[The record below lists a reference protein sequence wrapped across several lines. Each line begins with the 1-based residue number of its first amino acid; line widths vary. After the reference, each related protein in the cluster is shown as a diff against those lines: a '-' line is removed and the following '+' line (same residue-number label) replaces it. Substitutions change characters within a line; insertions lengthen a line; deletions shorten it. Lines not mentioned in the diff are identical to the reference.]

1 MVTVLE
7 ALTKNY
13 KDLLN
18 HNIKTAK
25 IDTEVIL
32 ADVLK
37 ISRVNLIT
45 KQNTSLNQEQEDLFA
60 KLIKRRKQQEP
71 VAYILNKK
79 EFWNESYYVDKR
91 VLIPRPETE
100 ILIEMLLKK
109 VKDKSKAFQILDL
122 GCGSGCLLISCL
134 KEFNKSLGLGIDIS
148 SLALE
153 VAKKNI
159 QSHKINSRAKLLKLD
174 LFKLDIKKKF
184 DFILSNPPY
193 LTSSE
198 YRNLSKDV
206 KDYEPKQALV
216 GGFDGILYYK
226 KIISFSKSS
235 LKKNGF
241 LALEIGDGQY
251 KEIKKLLTNHSFRI
265 LDKYQL
271 IDGEIRCI
279 LASKIE

>member
-13 KDLLN
+13 QDLLN
-18 HNIKTAK
+18 HNIQTAK

-45 KQNTSLNQEQEDLFA
+45 KQNTVLNQGQEDLFA
-60 KLIKRRKQQEP
+60 KFIKRRKQQEP

-79 EFWNESYYVDKR
+79 EFWNENYYVDKR

-109 VKDKSKAFQILDL
+109 VKDKSKVFQILDL

-159 QSHKINSRAKLLKLD
+159 QTHKINSRAKLLKLD
-174 LFKLDIKKKF
+174 LFILDIKKKF

-241 LALEIGDGQY
+241 LALEIGNGQY
-251 KEIKKLLTNHSFRI
+251 KEIKKLLTNHSFRV

-279 LASKIE
+279 LASKI

>member
-1 MVTVLE
+1 MSATIKICGLKDYDAIQTAVDTGAKYLGFVCDYPKSPRSLSPYKLAE
-7 ALTKNY
+7 ITKNISNLDAY
-13 KDLLN
+13 KVAVVVDPDDTLI
-18 HNIKTAK
+18 HIIKDSVDFLQLHGSETN
-25 IDTEVIL
+25 E
-32 ADVLK
+32 
-37 ISRVNLIT
+37 RV
-45 KQNTSLNQEQEDLFA
+45 
-60 KLIKRRKQQEP
+60 
-71 VAYILNKK
+71 
-79 EFWNESYYVDKR
+79 
-91 VLIPRPETE
+91 
-100 ILIEMLLKK
+100 
-109 VKDKSKAFQILDL
+109 
-122 GCGSGCLLISCL
+122 
-134 KEFNKSLGLGIDIS
+134 
-148 SLALE
+148 
-153 VAKKNI
+153 
-159 QSHKINSRAKLLKLD
+159 
-174 LFKLDIKKKF
+174 LDIKKKF

-279 LASKIE
+279 LASKI

>member
-18 HNIKTAK
+18 HNIQTAK
-25 IDTEVIL
+25 IDAEVIL

-45 KQNTSLNQEQEDLFA
+45 KQNTVLDQEQEDLFA

-79 EFWNESYYVDKR
+79 EFWNENYYVDKR

-109 VKDKSKAFQILDL
+109 VKDKSKVFQILDL

-159 QSHKINSRAKLLKLD
+159 QSHKISSRAKLLKLD

-251 KEIKKLLTNHSFRI
+251 KEIKKLLTNHSFRV

-279 LASKIE
+279 LASKI

>member
-79 EFWNESYYVDKR
+79 EFWNENYYVDKR

-109 VKDKSKAFQILDL
+109 VKDKSKVFQILDL

-159 QSHKINSRAKLLKLD
+159 QTHKINSRAKLLKLD

-251 KEIKKLLTNHSFRI
+251 KEIKKLLTNHSFRV

-279 LASKIE
+279 LASKI

>member
-7 ALTKNY
+7 ALAKNY
-13 KDLLN
+13 QDLLN
-18 HNIKTAK
+18 HNIQTAK

-37 ISRVNLIT
+37 ISRVSLIT
-45 KQNTSLNQEQEDLFA
+45 KQNTVLNQGQEDLFA
-60 KLIKRRKQQEP
+60 KFIKRRKQQEP

-79 EFWNESYYVDKR
+79 EFWNENYYVDKR

-109 VKDKSKAFQILDL
+109 VKDKSKVFQILDL

-251 KEIKKLLTNHSFRI
+251 KKIKKLLTNHSFRV

-279 LASKIE
+279 LASKI

>member
-13 KDLLN
+13 QDLLN
-18 HNIKTAK
+18 HNIQTAK

-45 KQNTSLNQEQEDLFA
+45 KQNTVLNQRQEDLFA
-60 KLIKRRKQQEP
+60 KFIKRRKQQEP

-79 EFWNESYYVDKR
+79 EFWNENYYVDKR

-109 VKDKSKAFQILDL
+109 VKDKSKVFQILDL

-134 KEFNKSLGLGIDIS
+134 NEFNKSLGLGIDIS

-216 GGFDGILYYK
+216 GGFNGILYYK

-251 KEIKKLLTNHSFRI
+251 KEIKKLLTNHSFRV

-279 LASKIE
+279 LASKI

>member
-13 KDLLN
+13 QDLLN
-18 HNIKTAK
+18 HNIQTAK
-25 IDTEVIL
+25 IDAEVIL

-45 KQNTSLNQEQEDLFA
+45 KQNTVLDQEQEDLFA

-79 EFWNESYYVDKR
+79 EFWNENYYVDKR

-279 LASKIE
+279 LASKI

>member
-18 HNIKTAK
+18 HNIQTAK
-25 IDTEVIL
+25 IDAEVIL

-45 KQNTSLNQEQEDLFA
+45 KQNTSLDQEQEDLFA

-79 EFWNESYYVDKR
+79 EFWNENYYVDKR

-109 VKDKSKAFQILDL
+109 VKDKSKVFQILDL

-159 QSHKINSRAKLLKLD
+159 QTHKINSRAKLLKLD

-251 KEIKKLLTNHSFRI
+251 KEIKKLLTNHSFRV

-279 LASKIE
+279 LASKI

>member
-13 KDLLN
+13 QDLLN
-18 HNIKTAK
+18 HNIQTAK

-45 KQNTSLNQEQEDLFA
+45 KQNTVLNQGQEDLFA
-60 KLIKRRKQQEP
+60 KFIKRRKQQEP

-79 EFWNESYYVDKR
+79 EFWNENYYVDKR

-109 VKDKSKAFQILDL
+109 VKDKSKVFQILDL

-159 QSHKINSRAKLLKLD
+159 QSYKINSRAKLLKLD

-226 KIISFSKSS
+226 KIISFSKSC

>member
-13 KDLLN
+13 QDLLN
-18 HNIKTAK
+18 HNIQTAK

-45 KQNTSLNQEQEDLFA
+45 KQNTVLNQGQEDLFA
-60 KLIKRRKQQEP
+60 KFIKRRKQQEP

-79 EFWNESYYVDKR
+79 EFWNENYYVDKR

-109 VKDKSKAFQILDL
+109 VKDKSKVFQILDL

-159 QSHKINSRAKLLKLD
+159 QTHKINSRAKLLKLD

-279 LASKIE
+279 LASKI

>member
-13 KDLLN
+13 QDLLN
-18 HNIKTAK
+18 HSIQTAK
-25 IDTEVIL
+25 IDAEVIL

-79 EFWNESYYVDKR
+79 EFWNENYYVDKR

-109 VKDKSKAFQILDL
+109 IKDKSKVFQILDL

-279 LASKIE
+279 LASKI

>member
-18 HNIKTAK
+18 HNIQTAK

-45 KQNTSLNQEQEDLFA
+45 KQNTVLNQGQEDLFA

-79 EFWNESYYVDKR
+79 EFWNENYYVDKR

-109 VKDKSKAFQILDL
+109 VKDKSKVFQILDL

-159 QSHKINSRAKLLKLD
+159 QTHKINSRAKLLKLD

-251 KEIKKLLTNHSFRI
+251 KEIKKLLTNHSFRV

-279 LASKIE
+279 LASKI

>member
-13 KDLLN
+13 QDLLN
-18 HNIKTAK
+18 HSIQTAK
-25 IDTEVIL
+25 IDAEVIL

-79 EFWNESYYVDKR
+79 EFWNENYYVDKR

-159 QSHKINSRAKLLKLD
+159 QSYKINSRAKLLKLD

-251 KEIKKLLTNHSFRI
+251 KEIKKLLTNHSFRV

-279 LASKIE
+279 LASKI

>member
-18 HNIKTAK
+18 HSIQTAK
-25 IDTEVIL
+25 IDAEVIL

-45 KQNTSLNQEQEDLFA
+45 KQNTVLNQGQEDLFA
-60 KLIKRRKQQEP
+60 KFIKRRKQQEP

-79 EFWNESYYVDKR
+79 EFWNENYYVDKR

-109 VKDKSKAFQILDL
+109 VKDKSKVFQILDL

-159 QSHKINSRAKLLKLD
+159 QTHKINSRAKLLKLD

-251 KEIKKLLTNHSFRI
+251 KEIKKLLTNHSFRV

-271 IDGEIRCI
+271 IDGEISCI
-279 LASKIE
+279 LASKI

>member
-18 HNIKTAK
+18 HSIQTAK
-25 IDTEVIL
+25 IDAEVIL

-45 KQNTSLNQEQEDLFA
+45 KQNTVLDQEQEDLFA

-79 EFWNESYYVDKR
+79 EFWNENYYVDKR

-109 VKDKSKAFQILDL
+109 VKDKSKVFQILDL

-159 QSHKINSRAKLLKLD
+159 QSYKINSRAKLLKLD

-251 KEIKKLLTNHSFRI
+251 KEIKKLLTNHSFRV

-279 LASKIE
+279 LASKI

>member
-13 KDLLN
+13 QDLLN
-18 HNIKTAK
+18 HNIQTAK

-45 KQNTSLNQEQEDLFA
+45 KQNTVLDQEQEDLFA

-79 EFWNESYYVDKR
+79 EFWNENYYVDKR

-109 VKDKSKAFQILDL
+109 VKDKSKVFQILDL

-159 QSHKINSRAKLLKLD
+159 QTHKINSRAKLLKLD

-279 LASKIE
+279 LASKI

>member
-13 KDLLN
+13 QDLLN
-18 HNIKTAK
+18 HSIQTAK
-25 IDTEVIL
+25 IDAEVIL

-109 VKDKSKAFQILDL
+109 VKDKSKVFQILDL

-134 KEFNKSLGLGIDIS
+134 NEFNKSLGLGIDIS

-159 QSHKINSRAKLLKLD
+159 QSHKISSRAKLLKLD

-251 KEIKKLLTNHSFRI
+251 KEIKKLLTNHSFRV

-279 LASKIE
+279 LASKI

>member
-18 HNIKTAK
+18 HNIQTAK

-109 VKDKSKAFQILDL
+109 VKDKSKVFQILDL

-159 QSHKINSRAKLLKLD
+159 QTHKINSRAKLLKLD

-251 KEIKKLLTNHSFRI
+251 KEIKKLLTNHSFRV

-279 LASKIE
+279 LASKI

>member
-13 KDLLN
+13 QDLLN
-18 HNIKTAK
+18 HSIQTAK
-25 IDTEVIL
+25 IDAEVIL

-109 VKDKSKAFQILDL
+109 VKDKSKVFQILDL

-159 QSHKINSRAKLLKLD
+159 QSYKINSRAKLLKLD

-226 KIISFSKSS
+226 KIISFSKSC

-279 LASKIE
+279 LAGKI

>member
-18 HNIKTAK
+18 HNIQTAK

-45 KQNTSLNQEQEDLFA
+45 KQNTSLNQEQEDLFT

-159 QSHKINSRAKLLKLD
+159 QTHKINSRAKLLKLD

-251 KEIKKLLTNHSFRI
+251 KEIKKLLTNHSFRV

-279 LASKIE
+279 LASKI

>member
-18 HNIKTAK
+18 HSIQTAK
-25 IDTEVIL
+25 IDAEVIL
-32 ADVLK
+32 ADILK

-45 KQNTSLNQEQEDLFA
+45 KQNTVLDQEQEDLFA
-60 KLIKRRKQQEP
+60 KLIKRRRQQEP

-79 EFWNESYYVDKR
+79 EFWNENYYVDKR

-109 VKDKSKAFQILDL
+109 VKNKSKAFQILDL

-159 QSHKINSRAKLLKLD
+159 QTHKINSRAKLLKLD

-251 KEIKKLLTNHSFRI
+251 KEIKKLLTNHSFRV
-265 LDKYQL
+265 LNKYQL

-279 LASKIE
+279 LASKI

>member
-18 HNIKTAK
+18 HSIQTAK
-25 IDTEVIL
+25 IDAEVIL
-32 ADVLK
+32 ADILK

-45 KQNTSLNQEQEDLFA
+45 KQNTVLDQEQEDLFA

-79 EFWNESYYVDKR
+79 EFWNENYYVDKR

-109 VKDKSKAFQILDL
+109 VKDKSKVFQILDL

-279 LASKIE
+279 LASKI

>member
-251 KEIKKLLTNHSFRI
+251 KEIKKLLTNHSFRV

-279 LASKIE
+279 LASKI

>member
-13 KDLLN
+13 QDLLN
-18 HNIKTAK
+18 HSIQTAK
-25 IDTEVIL
+25 IDAEVIL

-45 KQNTSLNQEQEDLFA
+45 KQNTVLDQEQEDLFA

-79 EFWNESYYVDKR
+79 EFWNENYYVDKR

-159 QSHKINSRAKLLKLD
+159 QSYKINSRAKLLKLD

-251 KEIKKLLTNHSFRI
+251 KEIKKLLTNHSFRV

-279 LASKIE
+279 LASKI

>member
-18 HNIKTAK
+18 HNIQTAK
-25 IDTEVIL
+25 IDAEVIL

-45 KQNTSLNQEQEDLFA
+45 KQNTVLNQGQEDLFA
-60 KLIKRRKQQEP
+60 KFIKRRKQQEP

-79 EFWNESYYVDKR
+79 EFWNENYYVDKR

-109 VKDKSKAFQILDL
+109 VKDKSKVFQILDL

-159 QSHKINSRAKLLKLD
+159 QTHKINSRAKLLKLD

-251 KEIKKLLTNHSFRI
+251 KEIKKLLTNHSFRV

-271 IDGEIRCI
+271 IDGEISCI
-279 LASKIE
+279 LASKI

>member
-18 HNIKTAK
+18 HNIQTAK

-79 EFWNESYYVDKR
+79 EFWNENYYVDKR

-109 VKDKSKAFQILDL
+109 VKDKSKVFQILDL

-279 LASKIE
+279 LASKI

>member
-13 KDLLN
+13 QDLLN
-18 HNIKTAK
+18 HNIQTAK

-45 KQNTSLNQEQEDLFA
+45 KQNTVLNQGQEDLFA
-60 KLIKRRKQQEP
+60 KFIKRRKQQEP

-79 EFWNESYYVDKR
+79 EFWNENYYVDKR

-109 VKDKSKAFQILDL
+109 VKDKSKVFQILDL

-159 QSHKINSRAKLLKLD
+159 QTHKINSRAKLLKLD

-241 LALEIGDGQY
+241 LALEIGNGQY
-251 KEIKKLLTNHSFRI
+251 KEIKKLLTNHSFRV

-279 LASKIE
+279 LASKI

>member
-13 KDLLN
+13 QDLLN
-18 HNIKTAK
+18 HSIQTAK
-25 IDTEVIL
+25 IDAEVIL

-45 KQNTSLNQEQEDLFA
+45 NQNTVLDQEQEDLFA
-60 KLIKRRKQQEP
+60 KLIKRRRQQEP

-79 EFWNESYYVDKR
+79 EFWNENYYVDKR

-109 VKDKSKAFQILDL
+109 VKDKSKVFQILDL

-159 QSHKINSRAKLLKLD
+159 QTHKINSRAKLLKLD

-251 KEIKKLLTNHSFRI
+251 KEIKKLLTNHSFRV

-279 LASKIE
+279 LASKI

>member
-18 HNIKTAK
+18 HNIQTAK
-25 IDTEVIL
+25 IDAEVIL

-79 EFWNESYYVDKR
+79 EFWNENYYVDKR

-109 VKDKSKAFQILDL
+109 VKDKSKVFQILDL

-159 QSHKINSRAKLLKLD
+159 QTHKINSRAKLLKLD

-251 KEIKKLLTNHSFRI
+251 KEIKKLLTNHSFRV

-279 LASKIE
+279 LASKI

>member
-18 HNIKTAK
+18 HNIQTAK
-25 IDTEVIL
+25 IDAEVIL
-32 ADVLK
+32 ADILK

-79 EFWNESYYVDKR
+79 EFWNENYYVDKR

-109 VKDKSKAFQILDL
+109 IKDKSKVFQILDL

-159 QSHKINSRAKLLKLD
+159 QTHKINSRAKLLKLD

-251 KEIKKLLTNHSFRI
+251 KEIKKFLTNHSFRV

-279 LASKIE
+279 LASKI

>member
-18 HNIKTAK
+18 HSIQTAK
-25 IDTEVIL
+25 IDAEVIL
-32 ADVLK
+32 ADILK

-45 KQNTSLNQEQEDLFA
+45 KQNTVLDQEQEDLFA

-79 EFWNESYYVDKR
+79 EFWNENYYVDKR

-159 QSHKINSRAKLLKLD
+159 QSHKINNRAKLLRLD
-174 LFKLDIKKKF
+174 LFKLNIKKKF

-279 LASKIE
+279 LASKI

>member
-13 KDLLN
+13 QDLLN
-18 HNIKTAK
+18 HSIQTAK
-25 IDTEVIL
+25 IDAEVIL

-79 EFWNESYYVDKR
+79 EFWNENYYVDKR

-109 VKDKSKAFQILDL
+109 VKDKSKVFQILDL

-251 KEIKKLLTNHSFRI
+251 KEIKKLLTNHSFRV

-279 LASKIE
+279 LASKI

>member
-18 HNIKTAK
+18 HNIQTAK

-45 KQNTSLNQEQEDLFA
+45 KQNTVLNQGQEDLFA
-60 KLIKRRKQQEP
+60 KFIKRRKQQEP

-79 EFWNESYYVDKR
+79 EFWNENYYVDKR

-109 VKDKSKAFQILDL
+109 VKDKSKVFQILDL

-251 KEIKKLLTNHSFRI
+251 KEIKKLLTNHSFRV

-279 LASKIE
+279 LASKI

>member
-45 KQNTSLNQEQEDLFA
+45 KQNTVLNQGQEDLFA
-60 KLIKRRKQQEP
+60 KFIKRRKQQEP

-79 EFWNESYYVDKR
+79 EFWNENYYVDKR

-159 QSHKINSRAKLLKLD
+159 QSYKINSRAKLLKLD

-251 KEIKKLLTNHSFRI
+251 KEIKKLLTNHSFRV

-279 LASKIE
+279 LASKI

>member
-18 HNIKTAK
+18 HNIQTAK

-159 QSHKINSRAKLLKLD
+159 QSYKINSRAKLLKLD

-251 KEIKKLLTNHSFRI
+251 KEIKKLLTNHSFRV

-279 LASKIE
+279 LASKI

>member
-7 ALTKNY
+7 ALAKNY
-13 KDLLN
+13 QDLLN
-18 HNIKTAK
+18 HNIQTAK

-37 ISRVNLIT
+37 ISRVSLIT
-45 KQNTSLNQEQEDLFA
+45 KQNTVLNQGQEDLFA
-60 KLIKRRKQQEP
+60 KFIKRRKQQEP

-79 EFWNESYYVDKR
+79 EFWNENYYVDKR

-109 VKDKSKAFQILDL
+109 VKDKSKVFQILDL

>member
-45 KQNTSLNQEQEDLFA
+45 KQNTSLNQEQEYLFA

-159 QSHKINSRAKLLKLD
+159 QSYKINSRAKLLKLD

-251 KEIKKLLTNHSFRI
+251 KEIKKLLTNHSFRV

-279 LASKIE
+279 LASKI

>member
-13 KDLLN
+13 QDLLN
-18 HNIKTAK
+18 HSIQTAK
-25 IDTEVIL
+25 IDAEVIL

-109 VKDKSKAFQILDL
+109 VKDKSKVFQILDL

-159 QSHKINSRAKLLKLD
+159 QSYKINSRAKLLKLD

-226 KIISFSKSS
+226 KIISFSKSC

-251 KEIKKLLTNHSFRI
+251 KEIKKLLTNHSFRV

-279 LASKIE
+279 LASKI

>member
-79 EFWNESYYVDKR
+79 EFWNENYYVDKR

-159 QSHKINSRAKLLKLD
+159 QSYKINSRAKLLKLD

-251 KEIKKLLTNHSFRI
+251 KEIKKLLTNHSFRV

-279 LASKIE
+279 LASKI

>member
-7 ALTKNY
+7 ALAKNY
-13 KDLLN
+13 QDLLN
-18 HNIKTAK
+18 HNIQTAK

-37 ISRVNLIT
+37 ISRVSLIT
-45 KQNTSLNQEQEDLFA
+45 KQNTVLNQGQEDLFA
-60 KLIKRRKQQEP
+60 KFIKRRKQQEP

-79 EFWNESYYVDKR
+79 EFWNENYYVDKR

-109 VKDKSKAFQILDL
+109 VKDKSKVFQILDL

-251 KEIKKLLTNHSFRI
+251 KEIKKLLTNHSFRV

-279 LASKIE
+279 LASKT